1 MRTGVT
7 TAQARANLQPIV
19 AATDKAL
26 AADRNTIGEDISLLG
41 VQRPAQ
47 IVNYRTVGA
56 APLILAAGLAVGA
69 IVALLLTLTASVRR
83 RRRDLA
89 LLKTLGFTRR
99 QLAATVASQA
109 TVAALVGIVI
119 GVPTGV
125 IAGRWLWTLF
135 AREIAAVPSPT
146 VPGAW
151 IAAVALATLVLA
163 NLVGAIPGRQAAR
176 TPSAL
181 LLQAE

>member
-1 MRTGVT
+1 MAFTSS
-7 TAQARANLQPIV
+7 N
-19 AATDKAL
+19 
-26 AADRNTIGEDISLLG
+26 
-41 VQRPAQ
+41 
-47 IVNYRTVGA
+47 
-56 APLILAAGLAVGA
+56 
-69 IVALLLTLTASVRR
+69 SVS
-83 RRRDLA
+83 
-89 LLKTLGFTRR
+89 GN
-99 QLAATVASQA
+99 QV
-109 TVAALVGIVI
+109 VGIVI

-151 IAAVALATLVLA
+151 IVAVALATLVLA